1 MTFMKRKSCSN
12 IIIKLRDQMDL
23 FFMLSTIFGEDGKVM
38 HSYEEHWKNC
48 IEKLQI
54 L

>member
-1 MTFMKRKSCSN
+1 MTFMKRNSCSN
-12 IIIKLRDQMDL
+12 IIIKFRDQMDL
-23 FFMLSTIFGEDGKVM
+23 FLMLSRKFSEDGKVM

>member
-1 MTFMKRKSCSN
+1 
-12 IIIKLRDQMDL
+12 
-23 FFMLSTIFGEDGKVM
+23 MLSTIFGEDGKVM

-54 L
+54 LWEIFVDLF